1 MVAARPVAKTSTSL
15 ADGRAL
21 IYFDDHVGV
30 GHPEVDS
37 RELAESSIDP
47 ELRFDPLQE
56 EWVIV
61 ASHRQERTHLPPLD
75 ECPLCPSTPGH
86 ATEIPAADYD
96 VVVFENRFPSLTPLP
111 ETTSDSGLL
120 AVAGGVG
127 QCEVICFSSDHETS
141 FSYLSDE
148 RLSTIA
154 DSIVDRTQ
162 DLSQIAWCRVC
173 PGLREPRIRC
183 RGDSSSSSWPD
194 LCLSVHPTQ
203 TEEVPSRQPRD
214 IGLEHDRV
222 SLLCCP
228 RRGVGRWASDR
239 GRDRRTSS
247 PTFPPQ
253 PGGPMRSTSSHGS
266 TSPISPT

>member
-1 MVAARPVAKTSTSL
+1 MAAPSSTSTTSSAVAIRNSTTRDL
-15 ADGRAL
+15 
-21 IYFDDHVGV
+21 
-30 GHPEVDS
+30 E
-37 RELAESSIDP
+37 ESSIDP

-154 DSIVDRTQ
+154 DSLVDG
-162 DLSQIAWCRVC
+162 
-173 PGLREPRIRC
+173 PK
-183 RGDSSSSSWPD
+183 
-194 LCLSVHPTQ
+194 
-203 TEEVPSRQPRD
+203 
-214 IGLEHDRV
+214 
-222 SLLCCP
+222 CCP
-228 RRGVGRWASDR
+228 RSLVS
-239 GRDRRTSS
+239 
-247 PTFPPQ
+247 
-253 PGGPMRSTSSHGS
+253 STSWCSRIEDQKSG
-266 TSPISPT
+266 